1 MDMLDPQFYPRLI
14 DFIEVYTLEG
24 HSDFVGGARNIF
36 QKIKEDFGVRW
47 RGKEIGS
54 KLYLKRVI
62 QGVLLTR
69 SLHFIKTVRTIVCNT
84 QSAGDQL
91 RFKKRI
97 QTNRSL

>member
-1 MDMLDPQFYPRLI
+1 MDMLDLQFYPCLI

-24 HSDFVGGARNIF
+24 HSDFVGGARNTF

-47 RGKEIGS
+47 KGKEIGS

-62 QGVLLTR
+62 QDVLPTR
-69 SLHFIKTVRTIVCNT
+69 SLHFIKIVRTIVCNK

-91 RFKKRI
+91 RLNKEF
-97 QTNRSL
+97 